1 MSNRYRTIMDRQR
14 PSQDLHRALLDLPE
28 NRVKK
33 PHWPLYA
40 AGALVACAALL
51 LGLSLWR
58 PAEAPQ
64 APEQLASAPG
74 SVPTAGQTEPES
86 TQSPRSRQLPA
97 LRYGQPGDNVALDIA
112 LPDGYFE
119 ENLTLE
125 NLAGIW
131 GPGAWW
137 EEAGWSLT
145 GTAMYDGQ
153 GSLFWITLS
162 GEDESQGHFL
172 LTICPGQL
180 PPACM
185 VVGSDGITDVWGT
198 EVSATRN
205 YYDSDGDQTPEYHY
219 TLSFLRDSG
228 EAVGARLE
236 LEADNDGSAQALIE
250 NALTQMLS
258 PEQDLHLSQL
268 VPAEVPQWRS
278 ERLTW
283 EEARQESGFEA
294 YLPAQVPA
302 RFQFE
307 EGRREL
313 GQNRDYLTLLWTKGY
328 DNIFICVDRLG
339 GAYPED
345 YLETYQVDVDNPA
358 SYDLR
363 LYEIPWCDS
372 VPEEYQQTIS
382 NPVFL
387 AEDVTWE
394 VLQAREQR
402 NTDSGTTRFQ
412 FEILYPDGVS
422 VRYMANITAAELWAM
437 VEPTLPK

>member
-28 NRVKK
+28 NRMKK
-33 PHWPLYA
+33 PRWPLYA
-40 AGALVACAALL
+40 AGALAACAALL

-58 PAEAPQ
+58 PADAPQ
-64 APEQLASAPG
+64 TPDRLASAP
-74 SVPTAGQTEPES
+74 SSTPTSGQTDPES
-86 TQSPRSRQLPA
+86 TPPPPARQLPV
-97 LRYGQPGDNVALDIA
+97 LRYGSSGENAALSIA

-119 ENLTLE
+119 ENLESEDLT
-125 NLAGIW
+125 GIW
-131 GPGAWW
+131 GSGTWW

-145 GTAMYDGQ
+145 GSALYGGTGA
-153 GSLFWITLS
+153 LFWVNLS
-162 GEDESQGHFL
+162 GEDGEQGRFTL
-172 LTICPGQL
+172 ILCPDQL
-180 PPACM
+180 PPTCL
-185 VVGSDGITDVWGT
+185 VVGSDSVTDVWGT

-205 YYDSDGDQTPEYHY
+205 YYDSNGDQTPECHY

-228 EAVGARLE
+228 ETVGARLE
-236 LEADNDGSAQALIE
+236 LESANDESAQALIE
-250 NALTQMLS
+250 KVLTQLLS
-258 PEQDLHLSQL
+258 PDQALRLGQL
-268 VPAEVPQWRS
+268 VPAEIPPWRS

-283 EEARQESGFEA
+283 EEAKLESGFDA

-328 DNIFICVDRLG
+328 DNIFILVDRLG
-339 GAYPED
+339 GAYPAD
-345 YLETYQVDVDNPA
+345 YLQTYQVDVDNPA

-394 VLQAREQR
+394 VIQAREQR
-402 NTDSGTTRFQ
+402 DTDSGTTRFQ
-412 FEILYPDGVS
+412 FEILHPDGVL
-422 VRYMANITAAELWAM
+422 VQYTANITAAELWAI